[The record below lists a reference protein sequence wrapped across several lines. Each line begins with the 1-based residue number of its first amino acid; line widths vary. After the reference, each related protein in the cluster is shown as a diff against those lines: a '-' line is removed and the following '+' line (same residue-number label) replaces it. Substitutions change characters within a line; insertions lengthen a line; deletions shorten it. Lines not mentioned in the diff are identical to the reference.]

1 VRVQTRRAKRVFAS
15 LQSHRQREQFFANW
29 TGEFFDVFG
38 KRRRDDFFLMS
49 IVITHGNSNGNSTG
63 ALNDDDASPPPLR
76 LYVYLS
82 ISKRRVRFL
91 KI

>member
-38 KRRRDDFFLMS
+38 KRRRDDFFF

-82 ISKRRVRFL
+82 LSKRRVRFL